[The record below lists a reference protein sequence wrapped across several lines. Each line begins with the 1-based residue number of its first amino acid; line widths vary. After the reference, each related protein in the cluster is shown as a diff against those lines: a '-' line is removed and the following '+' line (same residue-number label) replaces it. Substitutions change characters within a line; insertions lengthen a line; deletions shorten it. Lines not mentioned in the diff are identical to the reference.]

1 MHRRGS
7 SSVPCATGEG
17 VAVCAMIGASII
29 GVAIGLVVVAC
40 INVALAGYD
49 PIVLI
54 YCLLWCFLIALG
66 GLFLVRGGE

>member
-1 MHRRGS
+1 M
-7 SSVPCATGEG
+7 
-17 VAVCAMIGASII
+17 CAMIGAAII
-29 GVAIGLVVVAC
+29 GVAIGLAVVAC

-54 YCLLWCFLIALG
+54 YCWIWCFVVALG